1 MKLSQSIAR
10 INPSPTLTITARA
23 KQLKAD
29 GKDVV
34 SFGAG
39 EPDFDTPAFI
49 KDAAIKAIQEGF
61 TKYTPST
68 GIPQLKEAICQ
79 KLKRENGLTYSP
91 QQIAV
96 GCGAKHVLYNI
107 FQVLLD
113 PGDEVIVPAPY
124 WVSYPEMVK
133 LGGGTPVIV
142 ATDPRHDFK
151 MTPELLQAKLSDATK
166 ACILNSPSNPAGVV
180 YTKDELRAL
189 TAVLKERSV
198 YIVSDEI
205 YEKIIYGEPHVSVPS
220 LGKDIYDL
228 TVLVN
233 GVSKTFSM
241 TGWRIGYLA
250 AAEDLAQAVKK
261 LQDQSTSNPSSISQ
275 KAALQALTDRKAAS
289 HIEHMV
295 KEFRKRRDYMVERLT
310 AIKGL
315 SPFVPHGAFYVFCS
329 IEGTG
334 LGSLELAKVL
344 LEEKLV
350 AVIPGAGFGF
360 DTYIRLS
367 FATSMKEIKKGLDRI
382 EEWASA
388 SARQ

>member
-1 MKLSQSIAR
+1 MRLSQRIAR
-10 INPSPTLTITARA
+10 ISSSPTLTITARA

-39 EPDFDTPAFI
+39 EPDCDTPSYI
-49 KDAAIKAIQEGF
+49 KDAAIQAIQEGF

-79 KLKRENGLTYSP
+79 KLKAENGLAYSVA
-91 QQIAV
+91 QIAV

-113 PGDEVIVPAPY
+113 PGDEVVIPSPY

-133 LGGGTPVIV
+133 LGGGIPVIV
-142 ATDPRHDFK
+142 ETDPQHDFK
-151 MTPELLQAKLSDATK
+151 MTPELLSAKLSDKTK

-180 YTKDELRAL
+180 YTKNELAAL
-189 TAVLKERSV
+189 TSVLKEHSV
-198 YIVSDEI
+198 YIISDEI
-205 YEKIIYGEPHVSVPS
+205 YEKILYDAVHVSIPS

-250 AAEDLAQAVKK
+250 ASEDVAQAVKK

-275 KAALQALTDRKAAS
+275 KAALKALTDRRAQS
-289 HIEHMV
+289 HIERMV
-295 KEFRKRRDYMVERLT
+295 KEFRKRRDYMIERLS

-315 SPFVPHGAFYVFCS
+315 SPFVPQGAFYVFCS

-360 DTYIRLS
+360 DNYIRLS
-367 FATSMKEIKKGLDRI
+367 FATGMKDIKKGLDRI

-388 SARQ
+388 SVKQ